1 MKLIATLFL
10 VIAAFST
17 RAQDADANAI
27 VQQVVQKLNTVK
39 DYSVSANIRANIP
52 LIKIMPVTASI
63 YYKQKDKFKVVSK
76 GIAILPKQG
85 FTDVNAFLMKKGSY
99 MAVSGGVKTIKEIQT
114 NLVSVIPT
122 GETSEIIL
130 AKLWIDTKRDVIM
143 RSQVTTR
150 SSGTVTVDYSYGAE
164 VAFGLPS
171 QLIFTI
177 DVKKFKM
184 PKSVAADLN
193 KTDNQKKKT
202 ANKDQKGTITIK
214 LTNYKVNKGISDA
227 VFKEK

>member
-1 MKLIATLFL
+1 MKLIATLFI

-122 GETSEIIL
+122 
-130 AKLWIDTKRDVIM
+130 
-143 RSQVTTR
+143 
-150 SSGTVTVDYSYGAE
+150 
-164 VAFGLPS
+164 
-171 QLIFTI
+171 
-177 DVKKFKM
+177 
-184 PKSVAADLN
+184 
-193 KTDNQKKKT
+193 
-202 ANKDQKGTITIK
+202 
-214 LTNYKVNKGISDA
+214 
-227 VFKEK
+227 

>member
-1 MKLIATLFL
+1 MRTFFTLL
-10 VIAAFST
+10 LFSIGFPSF
-17 RAQDADANAI
+17 AQDVDADAI
-27 VQQVVQKLNTVK
+27 LQQVVQKLNTVK
-39 DYSVSANIRANIP
+39 DYSVEANIKANIP

-63 YYKQKDKFKVVSK
+63 YFKQKDKFKVVSK

-85 FTDVNAFLMKKGSY
+85 FTDVNAFLMNKGSY
-99 MAVSGGVKTIKEIQT
+99 MAVSGGVKTINEIKT
-114 NLVSVIPT
+114 NLISVIPT

-130 AKLWIDTKRDVIM
+130 AKLWIDTKRDVII

-150 SSGTVTVDYSYGAE
+150 SSGTVLVDYSYGAE
-164 VAFGLPS
+164 VQYGLPN
-171 QLIFTI
+171 QLVFTI

-193 KTDNQKKKT
+193 KTDKQKQKT
-202 ANKDQKGTITIK
+202 ADKDQKGTITIK
-214 LTNYKVNKGISDA
+214 LTNYKVNKGISDN

>member
-1 MKLIATLFL
+1 MKAIFTFFLFL
-10 VIAAFST
+10 CSFSAFS
-17 RAQDADANAI
+17 QEVDANAVI
-27 VQQVVQKLNTVK
+27 QQVVQKLNSVK
-39 DYSVSANIRANIP
+39 DYSVDANIKANIP
-52 LIKIMPVTASI
+52 LIKILPVNASI
-63 YYKQKDKFKVVSK
+63 YFKQKDKFKVVSK

-85 FTDVNAFLMKKGSY
+85 FTDVNSFLMNKGSY
-99 MAVSGGVKTIKEIQT
+99 MAVSSGTKVINEIKT
-114 NLVSVIPT
+114 NLITVIPT

-130 AKLWIDTKRDVIM
+130 AKLWIDTKRDVIL

-150 SSGTVTVDYSYGAE
+150 SSGTVIVDYSYGTE
-164 VAFGLPS
+164 VQFGLPN
-171 QLIFTI
+171 QLTFTI

-193 KTDNQKKKT
+193 KTDQQKKKT
-202 ANKDQKGTITIK
+202 ADKDQKGIITIK

>member
-1 MKLIATLFL
+1 MKAILSLLFF
-10 VIAAFST
+10 VHSFAVFS
-17 RAQDADANAI
+17 QEVDADVVI
-27 VQQVVQKLNTVK
+27 QQVVQKLNTVK
-39 DYSVSANIRANIP
+39 DYSVEANIKTNIP
-52 LIKIMPVTASI
+52 LIKIMPVNASI
-63 YYKQKDKFKVVSK
+63 YFKQKDKFKVVSK

-85 FTDVNAFLMKKGSY
+85 FTDVNAFLMNKGSY
-99 MAVSGGVKTIKEIQT
+99 MAVSSGTKTIGEIKT
-114 NLVSVIPT
+114 NLITVIPT

-130 AKLWIDTKRDVIM
+130 AKLWIYTKRDVIL

-150 SSGTVTVDYSYGAE
+150 SSGTVIVDYTYGAE
-164 VAFGLPS
+164 VQFGLPN
-171 QLIFTI
+171 QLTFTI

-193 KTDNQKKKT
+193 KTDQQKKKT
-202 ANKDQKGTITIK
+202 ADKDQKGTIVIK